1 MARDKGRLSVNLGVF
16 FVREGRIFHVYI
28 FHVCEKETT
37 RSRIE
42 IRVRRGEVSSYVG
55 GYLDEDVDGQLEIS
69 QDYNNHPPT
78 PTASLVRTLFN
89 LSTTTMTRNENFTAT
104 CLVGKFFSSISR
116 RSLDP
121 DSSKNKEESQH
132 PPVRA

>member
-1 MARDKGRLSVNLGVF
+1 MCVC
-16 FVREGRIFHVYI
+16 
-28 FHVCEKETT
+28 VCEKETT

-42 IRVRRGEVSSYVG
+42 IRVRRGEVFSYVG